1 MSDSLKEQLLKL
13 GFNTPPRE
21 KPKPERTARTK
32 NAAQSSTAGAK
43 KGRPGP
49 EEESARSQSRREE
62 EIDLAKAYALRAQKE
77 KNERIA
83 AERQRQEEA
92 RQRREGKD
100 KLTQMLQRTRLNDD
114 GAEIARH
121 FQYGGK
127 IRRIYVTAEQLKALN
142 SGELAVVQLAGRY
155 HLVSTADGEEA
166 ERILPGALALS
177 AGTAEPAAEA
187 TGEDPTGEDPTFS
200 VPDDLIW

>member
-13 GFNTPPRE
+13 GFNAAPRE
-21 KPKPERTARTK
+21 KPKPERAARTRTG
-32 NAAQSSTAGAK
+32 AQSNTAGSK
-43 KGRPGP
+43 RGRPSH
-49 EEESARSQSRREE
+49 EEESARNRSRREE
-62 EIDLAKAYALRAQKE
+62 EIDLAKAYAMRAQKE

-92 RQRREGKD
+92 RQRREGKL
-100 KLTQMLQRTRLNDD
+100 KLTQMLQRARLNDD
-114 GAEIARH
+114 SAEIARH

-127 IRRIYVTAEQLKALN
+127 IRRIYVTAAQLKALN
-142 SGELAVVQLAGRY
+142 VGELAVVQLAGRY
-155 HLVSTADGEEA
+155 HLVSAADGEEA

-177 AGTAEPAAEA
+177 AGTAEPAADA
-187 TGEDPTGEDPTFS
+187 SGEDPTFS

>member
-21 KPKPERTARTK
+21 KLKPERTARTR
-32 NAAQSSTAGAK
+32 NGAQSRTAGAK
-43 KGRPGP
+43 KGPPGP
-49 EEESARSQSRREE
+49 EEESARNRSRREE

-100 KLTQMLQRTRLNDD
+100 KLTQMLQRARLNIDSAD
-114 GAEIARH
+114 IARH

-142 SGELAVVQLAGRY
+142 AGELAVVQLAGRY
-155 HLVSTADGEEA
+155 HLVSAADGEEA

-177 AGTAEPAAEA
+177 AGMAEPAADA
-187 TGEDPTGEDPTFS
+187 TSDDPTFS